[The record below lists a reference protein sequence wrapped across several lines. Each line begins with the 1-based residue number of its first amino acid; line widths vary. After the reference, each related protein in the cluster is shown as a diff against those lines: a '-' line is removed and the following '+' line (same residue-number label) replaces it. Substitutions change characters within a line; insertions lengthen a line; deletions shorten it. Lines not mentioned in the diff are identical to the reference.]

1 MQSKA
6 LTYCI
11 QRDSRNFK
19 DNSPS
24 EVNEGVYV
32 QKYGF
37 GPGNVQLLPFGPAR
51 HGDKFIR

>member
-1 MQSKA
+1 MQSKG

-37 GPGNVQLLPFGPAR
+37 GPGN
-51 HGDKFIR
+51 